1 MTFGEMLRYAR
12 HDRSMNGEELAAICG
27 VHKTYVSNVETG
39 RERPP
44 SATMIIRMC
53 RALAVDP
60 RPYLSQAAVQKKG
73 FRIELDN
80 PTAQRLAVCIQ
91 MLLVEHPDK
100 IESACDAIEAM
111 IEHR

>member
-27 VHKTYVSNVETG
+27 VHKTYISNVETG

-44 SATMIIRMC
+44 SAAMVVKMC

-73 FRIELDN
+73 LRIELDN
-80 PTAQRLAVCIQ
+80 PTSQRLAVAIQ

-100 IESACDAIEAM
+100 VESVCETIEAM
-111 IEHR
+111 IGHR